1 MHAGGFKMSVRRS
14 VCPSVPVCP
23 RWSVYTSNFLFYA
36 ILWFN
41 SPQGY
46 QRYLPAPRRVKIK
59 KQNLGIFCRRDPS
72 YRTFVLIV
80 LHKTNLLVTLS
91 HKLSFF
97 ANFWFDAAPRPCGL
111 HDALSVMQC
120 GDMWCYARWIYTR
133 WSVVEME
140 ILTLVWCHWRNRDT
154 WFLGDDISMTQR
166 FQKSLYLVSLFLQW
180 WNAVQLNKI
189 NSEVHAKLPWALM
202 PWVWCS
208 MVF

>member
-1 MHAGGFKMSVRRS
+1 MQFYDSTHPKGTRGTCQRPGGWKSKSRIWVFFVEGT
-14 VCPSVPVCP
+14 PAIEL
-23 RWSVYTSNFLFYA
+23 LFWLCC
-36 ILWFN
+36 IKQTCW
-41 SPQGY
+41 
-46 QRYLPAPRRVKIK
+46 LPLVI
-59 KQNLGIFCRRDPS
+59 NL
-72 YRTFVLIV
+72 V
-80 LHKTNLLVTLS
+80 
-91 HKLSFF
+91 FF

-180 WNAVQLNKI
+180 WNAVQLNKK